1 MSKGCTEANP
11 TALYTHRPYPPDA
24 CAGEGQMLMFTIAM
38 QTAGAVTN
46 IKIKNVIDYRFQKKY
61 GERYINESNVS
72 TTHCRYIF
80 IYTKKGCGTV
90 TPCTSPQ

>member
-1 MSKGCTEANP
+1 MSKSYYETGSTVTYA
-11 TALYTHRPYPPDA
+11 HRPYPPDA
-24 CAGEGQMLMFTIAM
+24 CTEEGTMLMLTSRI